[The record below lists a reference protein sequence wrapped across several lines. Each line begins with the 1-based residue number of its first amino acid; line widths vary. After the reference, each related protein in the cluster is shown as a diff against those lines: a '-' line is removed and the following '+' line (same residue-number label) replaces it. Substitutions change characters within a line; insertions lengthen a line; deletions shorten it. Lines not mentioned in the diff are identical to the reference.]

1 MELAQQEN
9 IAVLVNRPLNAIP
22 ANRGGIVRL
31 ADPQAKPVGTTFEPQ
46 QKKVAT
52 LEEEYRR
59 EFAPSIPHSGQ
70 DLPPKDYFSWA
81 DELLRIRSQIQSL
94 EHWDQIESQMVAP
107 HLNQITQVL
116 TRHFTSDKAESWQSW
131 MDRYL
136 PELLTLLGVM
146 RSEAG
151 EKSRTTTKAINNLID
166 PLLPE
171 THRNAPLSRKAL
183 WVLTSTPGVTV
194 VLNGMRK
201 PDYVDDSLAILSLGP
216 LPNARRV
223 YEAMDSRTAFS

>member
-1 MELAQQEN
+1 
-9 IAVLVNRPLNAIP
+9 
-22 ANRGGIVRL
+22 
-31 ADPQAKPVGTTFEPQ
+31 
-46 QKKVAT
+46 
-52 LEEEYRR
+52 
-59 EFAPSIPHSGQ
+59 
-70 DLPPKDYFSWA
+70 
-81 DELLRIRSQIQSL
+81 
-94 EHWDQIESQMVAP
+94 MVAP

-183 WVLTSTPGVTV
+183 WVLISTPGVTV

-201 PDYVDDSLAILSLGP
+201 PDYVNDSLTVLSWEPASDVRQAYAAINEMTMP
-216 LPNARRV
+216 
-223 YEAMDSRTAFS
+223 